1 MGKKRGRRTGYG
13 QSPSKTATNSKNA
26 LARQTRAD
34 KLAQKFK
41 KRKLTADE
49 QDLKKKGD
57 KELKAQLLVDAVKEM
72 DRRIQTGR
80 RWEHPVKSGVWQ
92 KEYASTCREVADA
105 HTVDYN
111 TLQRRWMKAK
121 QKSGPKATVTDH
133 EKQMLKTWV
142 DMQQAKQRTPT
153 KQEIKAKVL
162 EMTSLRGSPVIVSD
176 WWVLQWTKDYDMGS
190 RKPRTLNQ
198 ERSDVSQQQ
207 LYNFFDRYEKLRDDV
222 DFDLVL

>member
-1 MGKKRGRRTGYG
+1 
-13 QSPSKTATNSKNA
+13 
-26 LARQTRAD
+26 
-34 KLAQKFK
+34 
-41 KRKLTADE
+41 
-49 QDLKKKGD
+49 
-57 KELKAQLLVDAVKEM
+57 
-72 DRRIQTGR
+72 
-80 RWEHPVKSGVWQ
+80 
-92 KEYASTCREVADA
+92 
-105 HTVDYN
+105 
-111 TLQRRWMKAK
+111 MKAK

-176 WWVLQWTKDYDMGS
+176 WWVLQWTKDYDMDS